1 MTLTFHII
9 YMPGIVRY
17 MTLFLFSL
25 LKWSDC
31 SFRLVSN
38 GCSPHELR
46 HLRKLSDNSSRLEL
60 VVLPDNRLIRHGRA
74 LSYLWSL
81 ERADHF
87 CFMDSDV
94 LATGEFLGELA
105 PELSHHA
112 GVFSGSPIWCSDEE
126 QILPERFQRMAGR
139 YNRSAMGVCLGSTYV
154 AMYDNRVL
162 RSLIPSSR
170 IDFRRYSWGEIPAEY
185 QNQIANLG
193 LKKRRYDTAK
203 VLNLLLLAQG
213 RGIIFKEVSS
223 LHHIGGIDTGIAR
236 EGDLFGI
243 HADSVQKVPH
253 SLRRRLRRRVIG
265 LPGFQRLSWART
277 EQKLISAKA
286 EKKHVTC
293 RYFRQLLDA
302 LCEGRPRPSL
312 PMLGDSGIGE
322 RVQFVTESIVKLHE
336 EFGDRLT
343 A

>member
-38 GCSPHELR
+38 GCSPDELR
-46 HLRKLSDNSSRLEL
+46 HLRKLSDSDSRLEL
-60 VVLPDNRLIRHGRA
+60 VVLPDNRLTRHGRA

-81 ERADHF
+81 ERSDYF
-87 CFMDSDV
+87 CFMDSDIF
-94 LATGEFLGELA
+94 ASGEFLHELV

-112 GVFSGSPIWCSDEE
+112 GVFSGSPVWCSDEE
-126 QILPERFQRMAGR
+126 QILAERFQRMAGR
-139 YNRSAMGVCLGSTYV
+139 YNRSDTGVCLGSTYV

-162 RSLIPSSR
+162 TSLIQSTG
-170 IDFRRYSWGEIPAEY
+170 IDFRRYRWDGIPEEY
-185 QNQIANLG
+185 QDQIADLG
-193 LKKRRYDTAK
+193 LKKKRYDTSK
-203 VLNLLLLAQG
+203 VLSLLLLAQG

-236 EGDLFGI
+236 EGDLFEVR
-243 HADSVQKVPH
+243 ADSAQKRLH
-253 SLRRRLRRRVIG
+253 SLWSRMRRRAEQLQQFHR
-265 LPGFQRLSWART
+265 PSPART
-277 EQKLISAKA
+277 ERKVLRAKS

-302 LCEGRPRPSL
+302 LCEGRPSPSL
-312 PMLGDSGIGE
+312 PVLGDAGIE
-322 RVQFVTESIVKLHE
+322 KRIQFVTESIVKLHE